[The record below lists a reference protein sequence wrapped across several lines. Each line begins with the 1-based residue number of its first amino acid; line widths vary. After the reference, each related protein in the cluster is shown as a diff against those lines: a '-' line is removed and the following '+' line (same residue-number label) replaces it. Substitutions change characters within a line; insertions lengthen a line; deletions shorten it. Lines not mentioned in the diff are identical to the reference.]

1 MPEDKNSVLIVE
13 DEEAM
18 LKALRDKFA
27 KEGFEVMTAANGED
41 GLALGLEKRPDL
53 VMLDILMPKMGGLET
68 ARRIR
73 EDKKWGSQ
81 VPILILT
88 NLNDPESVSEAASY
102 QVFDFLVKTDWS
114 LDDIIR
120 LARERLYI

>member
-1 MPEDKNSVLIVE
+1 
-13 DEEAM
+13 
-18 LKALRDKFA
+18 
-27 KEGFEVMTAANGED
+27 
-41 GLALGLEKRPDL
+41 
-53 VMLDILMPKMGGLET
+53 MLDILMPKMGGLET

-73 EDKKWGSQ
+73 EDKRWGSE

>member
-1 MPEDKNSVLIVE
+1 MPEDKKSVLIVE

-73 EDKKWGSQ
+73 EDKRWGSE